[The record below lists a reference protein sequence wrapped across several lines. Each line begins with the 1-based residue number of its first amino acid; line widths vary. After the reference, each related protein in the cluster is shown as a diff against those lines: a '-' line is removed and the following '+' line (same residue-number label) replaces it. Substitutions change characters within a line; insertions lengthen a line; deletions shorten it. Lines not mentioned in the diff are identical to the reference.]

1 MKIRI
6 SIIFILL
13 FNIVISQEKKIIQ
26 IIEAGSFDRNE
37 KILPGANILKKD
49 NDIRVHLLHDGMDI
63 WSDYA
68 LFYKKNNS
76 FKARGNVI
84 VKQGD
89 SIELYSNL
97 LDYDGNERKIAAKED
112 VVFINNNTVLK
123 TQVLFHDRDLK
134 EIYFEKGGFI
144 NDSINTIKS
153 NNGKYFLETSKYS
166 FENRVNVYNSDYN
179 INSQKLDYFTDSEKA
194 FFYGPT
200 VINGNDYTIFCEKGF
215 YNTKTKSGYFVKKSK
230 ILYDNR
236 KIEGDS
242 LIFDDLKKYAAGS
255 KNVVITDTI
264 NNTIIKGD
272 FGQVYKALDSA
283 MITKNSYAIK
293 IFERDSLFIKAD
305 SLFAI
310 GPENNRLIKGRYNVN
325 FIKSNMSG
333 KSDKFIMNQKNG
345 LIKLLR
351 NKMSK
356 KELQILTSKEIAKK
370 NPIIWNG
377 DSQMTGDEIHILR
390 DINTNELDSLKIL
403 NNAFIIEKD
412 SIGVNNYNQVKG
424 IDLFGKFKENE
435 LIRLKINRN
444 TEMIYYLYD
453 EDTNELVGIDKAIC
467 SSIEMIINDNKIEE
481 IIFYTNPEGKV
492 YPENELE
499 VNEKVLNGFNWRI
512 DEKILNKTE
521 IIQN

>member
-112 VVFINNNTVLK
+112 VVFINNNTILK

-134 EIYFEKGGFI
+134 EIYFEKGGII

>member
-134 EIYFEKGGFI
+134 EIYFEKGGII
-144 NDSINTIKS
+144 NDSNNTIKS

>member
-1 MKIRI
+1 LKIRI

-134 EIYFEKGGFI
+134 EIYFEKGGII

-377 DSQMTGDEIHILR
+377 DSQMTGDEIHILS

>member
-1 MKIRI
+1 LKIRI

-134 EIYFEKGGFI
+134 EIYFEKGGII

>member
-134 EIYFEKGGFI
+134 EIYFEKGGII

-370 NPIIWNG
+370 KP
-377 DSQMTGDEIHILR
+377 
-390 DINTNELDSLKIL
+390 
-403 NNAFIIEKD
+403 
-412 SIGVNNYNQVKG
+412 
-424 IDLFGKFKENE
+424 
-435 LIRLKINRN
+435 
-444 TEMIYYLYD
+444 
-453 EDTNELVGIDKAIC
+453 
-467 SSIEMIINDNKIEE
+467 DN
-481 IIFYTNPEGKV
+481 
-492 YPENELE
+492 LE
-499 VNEKVLNGFNWRI
+499 W
-512 DEKILNKTE
+512 
-521 IIQN
+521 

>member
-6 SIIFILL
+6 SIIFLLL
-13 FNIVISQEKKIIQ
+13 FNTILSQEKKIIQ

-37 KILPGANILKKD
+37 KVLPGANILKKD
-49 NDIRVHLLHDGMDI
+49 KNTRVHLLHDGMDI

-76 FKARGNVI
+76 FMARGNVV

-89 SIELYSNL
+89 SIELFSEI
-97 LDYDGNERKIAAKED
+97 LDYDGNTRKIVAKKD
-112 VVFINNNTVLK
+112 VVFNNNSTNLK
-123 TQVLFHDRDLK
+123 TQILYHDRNLK
-134 EIYFEKGGFI
+134 EIYFENGGVI
-144 NDSINTIKS
+144 KDSVNTIKS
-153 NNGKYFLETSKYS
+153 NEGKYFLESSKYS
-166 FENRVNVYNSDYN
+166 FKNRVNVYNSDYN
-179 INSQKLDYFTDSEKA
+179 INSEKLDYLTESEKA

-200 VINGNDYTIFCEKGF
+200 VINGKDYTIFCEKGF
-215 YNTKTKSGYFVKKSK
+215 YNTKAKSGYFVKKSK

-242 LIFDDLKKYAAGS
+242 LIFDDLKKYASGR
-255 KNVVITDTI
+255 KNVIITDTI

-293 IFERDSLFIKAD
+293 IFQRDSLFIKAD

-310 GPENNRLIKGRYNVN
+310 GPENNRLIKGRFNVN

-345 LIKLLR
+345 LIKLIR
-351 NKMSK
+351 NELSSK
-356 KELQILTSKEIAKK
+356 EQQVMTSKEISKK

-377 DSQMTGDEIHILR
+377 NSQMTGDEIHILR
-390 DINTNELDSLKIL
+390 DVKTNELDSLKIL

-412 SIGVNNYNQVKG
+412 SLGINNFNQMKG
-424 IDLFGKFKENE
+424 IDLYGKFEENE
-435 LIRLKINRN
+435 LKKLKLNRN

-467 SSIEMIINDNKIEE
+467 SSIEMIINKNKIEE
-481 IIFYTNPEGKV
+481 IIFFTNPEGKV
-492 YPENELE
+492 YPEEDLE

-512 DEKILNKTE
+512 NEKILNKNE
-521 IIQN
+521 IIHN

>member
-134 EIYFEKGGFI
+134 EIYFEKGGII

-283 MITKNSYAIK
+283 MILK
-293 IFERDSLFIKAD
+293 IPMQL
-305 SLFAI
+305 
-310 GPENNRLIKGRYNVN
+310 
-325 FIKSNMSG
+325 
-333 KSDKFIMNQKNG
+333 KF
-345 LIKLLR
+345 L
-351 NKMSK
+351 
-356 KELQILTSKEIAKK
+356 KEI
-370 NPIIWNG
+370 
-377 DSQMTGDEIHILR
+377 
-390 DINTNELDSLKIL
+390 
-403 NNAFIIEKD
+403 
-412 SIGVNNYNQVKG
+412 
-424 IDLFGKFKENE
+424 LF
-435 LIRLKINRN
+435 
-444 TEMIYYLYD
+444 
-453 EDTNELVGIDKAIC
+453 
-467 SSIEMIINDNKIEE
+467 S
-481 IIFYTNPEGKV
+481 
-492 YPENELE
+492 
-499 VNEKVLNGFNWRI
+499 
-512 DEKILNKTE
+512 
-521 IIQN
+521 

>member
-134 EIYFEKGGFI
+134 EIYFEKGGII

-242 LIFDDLKKYAAGS
+242 LIFDDLKKYSAGS

-377 DSQMTGDEIHILR
+377 DSQMTGDEIHILS

>member
-134 EIYFEKGGFI
+134 EIYFEKGGII

-453 EDTNELVGIDKAIC
+453 EDTYELVGIDKAIC

>member
-112 VVFINNNTVLK
+112 VVFINNNTILK

-134 EIYFEKGGFI
+134 EIYFEKGGII
-144 NDSINTIKS
+144 NDSINTITS

>member
-37 KILPGANILKKD
+37 KILPGANILKKN

-112 VVFINNNTVLK
+112 VVFINNNTILK

-134 EIYFEKGGFI
+134 EIYFEKGGII